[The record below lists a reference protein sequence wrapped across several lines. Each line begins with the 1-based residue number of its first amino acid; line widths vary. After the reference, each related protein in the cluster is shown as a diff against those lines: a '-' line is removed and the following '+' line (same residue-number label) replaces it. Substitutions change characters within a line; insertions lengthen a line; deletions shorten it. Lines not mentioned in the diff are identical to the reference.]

1 MTVSSA
7 RPRVSG
13 GWPLIILGI
22 VLALATAILV
32 LFLTNSTTSGS
43 RNGIDII
50 VAARQLDAGAIISSE
65 DDSSPNISINQAL
78 KVQRIPEDVIPSGA
92 YHFTTQN
99 DLIKDFKDLVVVDR
113 ILEGDVLRKDD
124 PRLIAKGTTTSSKS
138 LANLKPG
145 LFPSGSVLFSLH
157 VSDSNGLQDGDRVD
171 ILATACSGSTA
182 TNSTST
188 GGCQLTQT
196 TLQNILIY
204 HVLNPNT
211 LIVVVSHQDALVLKS
226 LIEIARLDYVLRKPG
241 DDTAVTTHAID
252 PAWIASHF
260 GFAP

>member
-1 MTVSSA
+1 MSVSSS

-32 LFLTNSTTSGS
+32 LFLTNTTASGS
-43 RNGIDII
+43 KNGIDII
-50 VAARQLDAGAIISSE
+50 VAARQLDVGVTISSE
-65 DDSSPNISINQAL
+65 NEPSPSISVNQAL
-78 KVQRIPEDVIPSGA
+78 KVERIPENLIPSGA
-92 YHFTTQN
+92 YRFTTQN

-171 ILATACSGSTA
+171 ILATACSAPS
-182 TNSTST
+182 STST
-188 GGCQLTQT
+188 SGCQFTQT

-226 LIEIARLDYVLRKPG
+226 LVEIARLDYVLRKPG
-241 DDTAVTTHAID
+241 DDTNVTTHAID